1 MEMLEKY
8 KHFFTKLAFKAY
20 CTKPLTYDLVQMHNA
35 ICQEVTVQ
43 TISTLEEM
51 SYLEYEDRQQL
62 IKVNTSKFKKTFF
75 RKYKFMLH
83 EMFQIYEEFAL
94 LNNCKINSILQIC

>member
-1 MEMLEKY
+1 MLEKY

-83 EMFQIYEEFAL
+83 EMFQISEEFVKL
-94 LNNCKINSILQIC
+94 

>member
-62 IKVNTSKFKKTFF
+62 IKVNTSKFKK
-75 RKYKFMLH
+75 KHSSENISLCFMKCSRFLKS
-83 EMFQIYEEFAL
+83 L
-94 LNNCKINSILQIC
+94 